1 MPSVNPRSN
10 KMTTR
15 SELRAQQRAAE
26 EEAAQEK
33 KEEPVAVPKRRHH
46 FFNFW
51 GVISLVLL
59 LLSLIVNATF
69 LNRSFVLHEIKG
81 SVVETTITDQV
92 NAGLEQYGISG
103 SVLTDKET
111 DQLLTQA
118 VNQVYAG
125 KKISLDLSKVT
136 AKVGSSVDSELSQYG
151 LSGVGSTATA
161 AISQD
166 VNAAVNSQVNN
177 SAVASFTRGVQ
188 VARAVTNVIMIGS
201 GLVVVA
207 LLVLALLRR
216 HLLESASHACIGAAV
231 IDGLVVW
238 AVAKLGPQLAADS
251 PDYVSF
257 VAQMATDFSH
267 RAFGILSLVL
277 ITGLGLLAVRIVK
290 WGWGSRR

>member
-1 MPSVNPRSN
+1 
-10 KMTTR
+10 MTTR

-26 EEAAQEK
+26 EETAPE
-33 KEEPVAVPKRRHH
+33 KEEKAVTALKRHHH

-51 GVISLVLL
+51 GTILLVLF

-125 KKISLDLSKVT
+125 KKISLDLSRVT

-151 LSGVGSTATA
+151 LAGVGSTATA
-161 AISQD
+161 AISQN

-177 SAVASFTRGVQ
+177 STVASFTRGVQ
-188 VARAVTNVIMIGS
+188 VARAVTNAIMIGS
-201 GLVVVA
+201 GLLLVA
-207 LLVLALLRR
+207 LIIIALLRR
-216 HLLESASHACIGAAV
+216 HLLESLSHICIGAAI
-231 IDGLVVW
+231 IDGLVVLL
-238 AVAKLGPQLAADS
+238 VAKLGPQLAADS

-257 VAQMATDFSH
+257 VAQLATDFSH
-267 RAFGILSLVL
+267 RALGMVSLVL
-277 ITGLGLLAVRIVK
+277 IVGLGLLAIRIVK
-290 WGWGSRR
+290 WGWGSRH